1 MLNVTVV
8 TLGLTQAVPAPSVP
22 EGVREGVRE
31 ATTLCAHIVVCH
43 GREGPALQQLSQT
56 GQV

>member
-22 EGVREGVRE
+22 EGVRE